1 MRHVSH
7 AAHEAKPLPQPPR
20 ASNSRMRSSR
30 RAVAASRWAE
40 SLAISSPSRS
50 SSTMCAGVGTTLRV
64 LRFIGASSMALR
76 RPYTPLFGRL
86 RRRQDA
92 RSATIPIVSTNPCPR
107 ASPRPHRPV
116 VRDPRSIADAPQAP
130 GLNVVKS
137 GKLDTRAACYPRA
150 HDRRADTPPRLPPGP
165 GRQADAHRDHR
176 ESGGRDGRSRDGGP
190 RRAVRALRRAAGAR
204 GVERQRGAGARRRCR
219 HVLRR
224 RRRGDPREPA
234 GARPRRGP
242 RDRERAAAHGGR
254 VAGDPRAAAADAV
267 RARARRGAG
276 RAARR
281 HDRAPVLRPAQLARD
296 AAVHALAWLRSRR
309 SARQDRRRVRRGSAR
324 PMNVAISLRL
334 ATEDWEQGSAYVV
347 EAERLGAHS
356 VWTPEAWGHDA
367 VAPLAF
373 LAARTSRILL
383 GTAIMQAGT
392 RTPALI
398 ALTALSLASMS
409 HGRFRLGLGVSG
421 PQVIQGW
428 HGIRFDR
435 PVLRL
440 RETIDIVRRAT
451 RGERLEYKGEIYQL
465 PLPGGEGKALRVG
478 ATPRPDIPIYLDT
491 LSPRS
496 LEMTGEVADGWLGT
510 SFMPEHAHVF
520 LDHLAVG
527 AKRAGRSL
535 DALDL
540 HVSAGVVAFSDD
552 VARLVPPRKPGL
564 AFSLGAMGSRRHN
577 FYNDA
582 YRRAGYADVA
592 AEVQRLWLDGRR
604 DEATARVPDELVLKT
619 NLLGTEA
626 MVRERL
632 VLYRRAGITTIRVEP
647 AGETLDARLANPRR
661 LLELARS
668 LCEERH
674 DGPEPLAPGNR
685 VPRRG

>member
-1 MRHVSH
+1 
-7 AAHEAKPLPQPPR
+7 
-20 ASNSRMRSSR
+20 
-30 RAVAASRWAE
+30 
-40 SLAISSPSRS
+40 
-50 SSTMCAGVGTTLRV
+50 
-64 LRFIGASSMALR
+64 
-76 RPYTPLFGRL
+76 
-86 RRRQDA
+86 
-92 RSATIPIVSTNPCPR
+92 
-107 ASPRPHRPV
+107 
-116 VRDPRSIADAPQAP
+116 
-130 GLNVVKS
+130 
-137 GKLDTRAACYPRA
+137 
-150 HDRRADTPPRLPPGP
+150 
-165 GRQADAHRDHR
+165 
-176 ESGGRDGRSRDGGP
+176 
-190 RRAVRALRRAAGAR
+190 
-204 GVERQRGAGARRRCR
+204 
-219 HVLRR
+219 
-224 RRRGDPREPA
+224 
-234 GARPRRGP
+234 
-242 RDRERAAAHGGR
+242 
-254 VAGDPRAAAADAV
+254 
-267 RARARRGAG
+267 
-276 RAARR
+276 
-281 HDRAPVLRPAQLARD
+281 
-296 AAVHALAWLRSRR
+296 
-309 SARQDRRRVRRGSAR
+309 
-324 PMNVAISLRL
+324 MNVAISLRL

-398 ALTALSLASMS
+398 AMTALSLASMS
-409 HGRFRLGLGVSG
+409 HGRFHLGLGVSG
-421 PQVIQGW
+421 PQVIEGW

-435 PVLRL
+435 PVRRM
-440 RETIDIVRRAT
+440 RETVDIVRRAT

-478 ATPRPDIPIYLDT
+478 ATPRPDIPIYLAT

-527 AKRAGRSL
+527 ATRVGRAL

-540 HVSAGVVAFSDD
+540 HVSAGVVAFADD
-552 VARLVPPRKPGL
+552 VERLIPPRKPGL

-604 DEATARVPDELVLKT
+604 EEATARVPDELVLKT

-632 VLYRRAGITTIRVEP
+632 AVYRRAGITTIRVEP
-647 AGETLDARLANPRR
+647 AGDTLDVRLANLGR
-661 LLELARS
+661 LLEMARS
-668 LCEERH
+668 L
-674 DGPEPLAPGNR
+674 
-685 VPRRG
+685 